1 MIKEPISILRNLAS
15 DYSEGK
21 ISALVGAGFSKN
33 VSLSY
38 LNWNELLID
47 MYKDVYSEEIEIYY
61 QNYLH
66 HNAQSTSTILSETD
80 AKNEYV
86 KRRLASED
94 LLLLVSKYIK
104 RKGYREAV
112 DIYIEERTPKVSKD
126 NNKIALQVNDNIE
139 VLKPNVFSAHQELLK
154 CDKFL
159 NLYTTNYDNL
169 LEFTNKQ
176 LLDGNKYFAQE
187 EIVTSERLSDQV
199 NKKNIIK
206 IHGSLRNDDDSF
218 GFDGDNNLCYIIA
231 QEDYDTYL
239 EKHEAFSYMMRIA
252 MLSGKFCLLGF
263 SGTDANYLA
272 WLKWMR
278 DIVIRNPN
286 NDTKIYL
293 ISIDNKSQ
301 TETKEQILF
310 NKNYHIDVLYL
321 LEDEVLEELGFEENR
336 FDEIRKNKDYRTV
349 ITSFLRY
356 LRTGNSNA
364 SENLRPALSLSE
376 STNETDDKLAENLS
390 ESYTDPSNKKFTTEL
405 PRNNQPSESL
415 AEKSKENLSESFST
429 STYKKLWLELSDKIQ
444 NKESI
449 ENIAKQIFDA
459 SVNNRICKVIY
470 PQERIITSFERRTE
484 LSETEAKLFALS
496 VKEAGLLPC
505 CFDKINNNEELRKTE
520 LWQYL
525 IYRNNTIS
533 GDLSI
538 IEGEQDAVSYENLL
552 RSLFALD
559 FSSVKSKFLEWQPNK
574 FWIQHHSMI
583 GAMYLDLIEESRNDL
598 KDYINDAT
606 TPTREKLFASNI
618 GNYISGV
625 WFNQPYDCN
634 LFYEKGFDGL
644 GDIQANI
651 VKDTV
656 CKVEKPQTLGWIG
669 TSIKFGEHST
679 KIRKSI
685 KLLTF
690 ILESGINVNYYGTY
704 FLSIENWYVIAHNL
718 LRYFPYPCF
727 YYSCQ
732 YQDKNVLR
740 RIGQE
745 FAFNKSLQ
753 TENEDLLIKSL
764 IAIGNPDTPE
774 LFLTGLHILSGRLYM
789 CIDEEKWFDL
799 FKTNIA
805 ERIFSDFAN
814 NCSKDDLFENFRM
827 AVGAL
832 KSKEHIDYVFK
843 NILLHFNEDPENALS
858 VICRNLDLHNL
869 GTCVNEETEKIILSV
884 ISNADSQKVFELI
897 YNINEEINVGDN
909 AVHAALEKMKSI
921 PEDALSDNLFVLMNM
936 LLFAKNDEVLQKRI
950 RPKFLQTNMWH
961 CGLMDDGKGY
971 SNPQYIRFNLLQDK
985 IIWSDEE
992 FNYIAKNL
1000 EANINKFKPILD
1012 NRHSDSFM
1020 RSERIQYFNDVKQYI
1035 SGLSENRKTALSHVF
1050 AIVSGYIDES
1060 ENAYSFENELLSQQP
1075 ADVSNALKTI
1085 EAEINLYGLQNKKD
1099 EFELV
1104 LDRALLIQELA
1115 LKTNLGTI
1123 HHIVLNHFEELKEL
1137 GYINKILTI
1146 LRIYK
1151 QKIDDFQDM
1160 DIDIYWVFNHIHG
1173 IAKKLQENNI
1183 TNDLTDFWLTD
1194 NWVLTFARFHK

>member
-1 MIKEPISILRNLAS
+1 MIKQPISILRNLVS

-47 MYKDVYSEEIEIYY
+47 MYMDVYSEEIEIYY

-66 HNAQSTSTILSETD
+66 HNAQSTSTILSEKD

-104 RKGYREAV
+104 RKGYRESV

-126 NNKIALQVNDNIE
+126 NDEIALQVNDNKE

-356 LRTGNSNA
+356 LRTGKSNA
-364 SENLRPALSLSE
+364 SENMRPALSLSE
-376 STNETDDKLAENLS
+376 STNE
-390 ESYTDPSNKKFTTEL
+390 
-405 PRNNQPSESL
+405 
-415 AEKSKENLSESFST
+415 ENLSESFST
-429 STYKKLWLELSDKIQ
+429 STYKKLWLELSEKIQ

-449 ENIAKQIFDA
+449 ENIAKQIFEA

-484 LSETEAKLFALS
+484 LSETEARLFALS

-520 LWQYL
+520 LWQNL

-533 GDLSI
+533 GDFSI
-538 IEGEQDAVSYENLL
+538 IEGEQDDVSYENLL

-559 FSSVKSKFLEWQPNK
+559 FSSVKSIFLEWQPNK

-583 GAMYLDLIEESRNDL
+583 GAMYLDLIEKSRNDL

-606 TPTREKLFASNI
+606 TPTRE
-618 GNYISGV
+618 V
-625 WFNQPYDCN
+625 
-634 LFYEKGFDGL
+634 
-644 GDIQANI
+644 
-651 VKDTV
+651 V
-656 CKVEKPQTLGWIG
+656 C
-669 TSIKFGEHST
+669 IKYRE
-679 KIRKSI
+679 
-685 KLLTF
+685 
-690 ILESGINVNYYGTY
+690 
-704 FLSIENWYVIAHNL
+704 
-718 LRYFPYPCF
+718 
-727 YYSCQ
+727 
-732 YQDKNVLR
+732 
-740 RIGQE
+740 
-745 FAFNKSLQ
+745 
-753 TENEDLLIKSL
+753 
-764 IAIGNPDTPE
+764 
-774 LFLTGLHILSGRLYM
+774 
-789 CIDEEKWFDL
+789 
-799 FKTNIA
+799 
-805 ERIFSDFAN
+805 
-814 NCSKDDLFENFRM
+814 
-827 AVGAL
+827 
-832 KSKEHIDYVFK
+832 
-843 NILLHFNEDPENALS
+843 LHFR
-858 VICRNLDLHNL
+858 C
-869 GTCVNEETEKIILSV
+869 
-884 ISNADSQKVFELI
+884 
-897 YNINEEINVGDN
+897 
-909 AVHAALEKMKSI
+909 
-921 PEDALSDNLFVLMNM
+921 
-936 LLFAKNDEVLQKRI
+936 
-950 RPKFLQTNMWH
+950 
-961 CGLMDDGKGY
+961 
-971 SNPQYIRFNLLQDK
+971 
-985 IIWSDEE
+985 
-992 FNYIAKNL
+992 
-1000 EANINKFKPILD
+1000 
-1012 NRHSDSFM
+1012 
-1020 RSERIQYFNDVKQYI
+1020 
-1035 SGLSENRKTALSHVF
+1035 
-1050 AIVSGYIDES
+1050 
-1060 ENAYSFENELLSQQP
+1060 
-1075 ADVSNALKTI
+1075 
-1085 EAEINLYGLQNKKD
+1085 
-1099 EFELV
+1099 LV
-1104 LDRALLIQELA
+1104 
-1115 LKTNLGTI
+1115 
-1123 HHIVLNHFEELKEL
+1123 
-1137 GYINKILTI
+1137 
-1146 LRIYK
+1146 
-1151 QKIDDFQDM
+1151 
-1160 DIDIYWVFNHIHG
+1160 
-1173 IAKKLQENNI
+1173 
-1183 TNDLTDFWLTD
+1183 
-1194 NWVLTFARFHK
+1194 

>member
-126 NNKIALQVNDNIE
+126 NDKIALQVNDNKE

-336 FDEIRKNKDYRTV
+336 FEEIRNNKDYRTV

-356 LRTGNSNA
+356 LRTGKSNA
-364 SENLRPALSLSE
+364 SENMRPALSLSE
-376 STNETDDKLAENLS
+376 STNE
-390 ESYTDPSNKKFTTEL
+390 
-405 PRNNQPSESL
+405 
-415 AEKSKENLSESFST
+415 ENLSESFST
-429 STYKKLWLELSDKIQ
+429 STYKKLWLELSEKIQ

-449 ENIAKQIFDA
+449 ENIAKQIFEA

-484 LSETEAKLFALS
+484 LSETEARLFALS

-520 LWQYL
+520 LWQNL

-533 GDLSI
+533 GDFSI

-559 FSSVKSKFLEWQPNK
+559 FSSVKSKFLAWQPNK
-574 FWIQHHSMI
+574 FWIQHH
-583 GAMYLDLIEESRNDL
+583 
-598 KDYINDAT
+598 
-606 TPTREKLFASNI
+606 
-618 GNYISGV
+618 
-625 WFNQPYDCN
+625 
-634 LFYEKGFDGL
+634 
-644 GDIQANI
+644 
-651 VKDTV
+651 
-656 CKVEKPQTLGWIG
+656 
-669 TSIKFGEHST
+669 
-679 KIRKSI
+679 
-685 KLLTF
+685 
-690 ILESGINVNYYGTY
+690 
-704 FLSIENWYVIAHNL
+704 
-718 LRYFPYPCF
+718 
-727 YYSCQ
+727 
-732 YQDKNVLR
+732 
-740 RIGQE
+740 
-745 FAFNKSLQ
+745 
-753 TENEDLLIKSL
+753 
-764 IAIGNPDTPE
+764 
-774 LFLTGLHILSGRLYM
+774 
-789 CIDEEKWFDL
+789 
-799 FKTNIA
+799 
-805 ERIFSDFAN
+805 
-814 NCSKDDLFENFRM
+814 
-827 AVGAL
+827 
-832 KSKEHIDYVFK
+832 
-843 NILLHFNEDPENALS
+843 
-858 VICRNLDLHNL
+858 
-869 GTCVNEETEKIILSV
+869 
-884 ISNADSQKVFELI
+884 
-897 YNINEEINVGDN
+897 
-909 AVHAALEKMKSI
+909 
-921 PEDALSDNLFVLMNM
+921 
-936 LLFAKNDEVLQKRI
+936 
-950 RPKFLQTNMWH
+950 
-961 CGLMDDGKGY
+961 
-971 SNPQYIRFNLLQDK
+971 
-985 IIWSDEE
+985 
-992 FNYIAKNL
+992 
-1000 EANINKFKPILD
+1000 
-1012 NRHSDSFM
+1012 
-1020 RSERIQYFNDVKQYI
+1020 
-1035 SGLSENRKTALSHVF
+1035 
-1050 AIVSGYIDES
+1050 
-1060 ENAYSFENELLSQQP
+1060 
-1075 ADVSNALKTI
+1075 
-1085 EAEINLYGLQNKKD
+1085 
-1099 EFELV
+1099 
-1104 LDRALLIQELA
+1104 
-1115 LKTNLGTI
+1115 
-1123 HHIVLNHFEELKEL
+1123 
-1137 GYINKILTI
+1137 
-1146 LRIYK
+1146 
-1151 QKIDDFQDM
+1151 
-1160 DIDIYWVFNHIHG
+1160 
-1173 IAKKLQENNI
+1173 
-1183 TNDLTDFWLTD
+1183 
-1194 NWVLTFARFHK
+1194 